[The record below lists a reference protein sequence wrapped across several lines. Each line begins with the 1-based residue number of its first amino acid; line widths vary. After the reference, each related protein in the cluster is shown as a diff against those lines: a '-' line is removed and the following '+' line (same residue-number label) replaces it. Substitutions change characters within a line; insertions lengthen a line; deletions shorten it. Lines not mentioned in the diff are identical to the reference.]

1 MTWNDKVFAYC
12 ERGSDPAF
20 WAEPLNA
27 VSNAAFIIA
36 ASMALIEWRRSPR
49 GTGELLL
56 IATVFVIG
64 IGSFVFHT
72 LATKWARVADVAPIS
87 LFMLGYLVFAMRRL
101 LVLPWA
107 AVAAGLAGFVGAGAG
122 AERIT
127 CQSGACLNGSVG
139 YLPALAAM
147 ILVAGALGWRRH
159 PATKALATSAAVFA
173 LSLVFR
179 SIDMAMCPITLM
191 QPGWRAGTHA
201 LWHILNA
208 LVLYWLLIAAI
219 RGGEAGK
226 RQQKV
231 IGN

>member
-12 ERGSDPAF
+12 ERGSDPAL

-36 ASMALIEWRRSPR
+36 ASVALIEWRRSPR
-49 GTGELLL
+49 GTAELLL
-56 IATVFVIG
+56 IATVFVVG
-64 IGSFVFHT
+64 IGSFLFHT
-72 LATKWARVADVAPIS
+72 MATKWARVADVAPITV
-87 LFMLGYLVFAMRRL
+87 FMLGYLGFALRRL
-101 LVLPWA
+101 LALPWP
-107 AVAAGLAGFVGAGAG
+107 AVAAGMAGFVGAGAV
-122 AERIT
+122 AESTT
-127 CQSGACLNGSVG
+127 CQSGACLNGSVA

-147 ILVAGALGWRRH
+147 ILVAGALGWWRH
-159 PATKALATSAAVFA
+159 PATKVLATSAAVFA

-179 SIDMAMCPITLM
+179 SIDMAACPLTLM

-219 RGGEAGK
+219 RLRETGS
-226 RQQKV
+226 R
-231 IGN
+231 